1 MSNKFKEIHIK
12 NRTCCFFDEM
22 INIKNL
28 EAIKIK
34 IDKKPYKHSLI
45 YYIGYVTGKDLS
57 YAKISSVNRLYLIDK
72 INLHIEESSGYE
84 YLTLVRTD
92 ESKETLKKYQELWTK
107 IKDLTRS
114 ITNNLDNYEEKI

>member
-28 EAIKIK
+28 EGIKIK
-34 IDKKPYKHSLI
+34 IDQKPYKHNLI

-72 INLHIEESSGYE
+72 INLHIEESSGYK